1 MQTAEKISITMTPE
15 MMAEVR
21 ASVESG
27 EYATTSEVM
36 RDAVRIWQR
45 LRAERAERLASLRMR
60 ALRAVDDPRPS
71 LTAQEVKDRL
81 SALHAATVKAH
92 RNEAV

>member
-60 ALRAVDDPRPS
+60 AERAAEDPRPLLS
-71 LTAQEVKDRL
+71 SQQIRDRL
-81 SALHAATVKAH
+81 SALHAETVKAH